1 VHPLQVGGDDSP
13 EQVLAKTTV
22 ARRWLDA
29 PVVPAAPGAVTM
41 RVSAHIPGHSPAVVD
56 VFEPAF
62 RRLVAMS
69 DGAIQVRGHWGA
81 SLHQERD
88 GIEALRRGLT
98 DLCPVY
104 SAWDATLFPAAQ
116 ALSLPFLFSS
126 AEAATHVSELLYRRY
141 FSHDFERQGVL
152 MGRMVAT
159 SEYNLFSREP
169 ITSLADLKG
178 RRIAC
183 SDGLEARLFAALG
196 AEPVGCSTPQA
207 ARRFAA
213 GDVAAVSISD
223 SAAHT
228 TGLWRDAHFRTGTNL
243 VRVNLEYGLSPRF
256 AADLPAPLRP
266 VLNRWLRGLAQA
278 GAQLFYGL
286 AGARAR
292 VAFQQAGME
301 FIALDQPEV
310 ARWRDRIAP
319 VADVLTG
326 ELTAAGYPAR
336 DMVAELRRE
345 AGAAAQRSADDL
357 MTQALEHPFSDLL
370 PEGAA

>member
-1 VHPLQVGGDDSP
+1 VHPLQVGGDDTP
-13 EQVLAKTTV
+13 EQVLAKTKV
-22 ARRWLDA
+22 ARDWLDA
-29 PVVPAAPGAVTM
+29 PVVPPAAGAMTF

-62 RRLVAMS
+62 RRLTAMT
-69 DGAIQVRGHWGA
+69 DGAIVVQGHWGG
-81 SLHQERD
+81 SLHKERD
-88 GIEALRRGLT
+88 GIEALRSGLT

-141 FSHDFERQGVL
+141 FSHDFERHGVL

-159 SEYNLFSREP
+159 SDYNLFSREP
-169 ITSLADLKG
+169 IASLADLEG

-183 SDGLEARLFAALG
+183 SDGLESRLFAALG
-196 AEPVGCSTPQA
+196 ADPIGCSTPEA
-207 ARRFAA
+207 VKLFAA

-228 TGLWRDAHFRTGTNL
+228 TGLWRDARHRTSAGL
-243 VRVNLEYGLSPRF
+243 VRVNLEYGLSPLF
-256 AADLPAPLRP
+256 LAKLPQPLRP
-266 VLNRWLRGLAQA
+266 VLNQWLRGLAQA

-292 VAFQQAGME
+292 VAFREAGME
-301 FIALDQPEV
+301 FLALDDAEQ
-310 ARWRDRIAP
+310 ASWQDRVAP
-319 VADVLTG
+319 VADVLTD

-336 DMVAELRRE
+336 DMVDELRRE
-345 AGAAAQRSADDL
+345 AQAAADRSADDL
-357 MTQALEHPFSDLL
+357 MTQALEHPFLDLL